1 VLRAQAEMATQPG
14 VALHASIASGHS
26 FDKQLL
32 HASSP
37 ATGGVP
43 ASDGWRPFGSSGFP
57 DPSTVAAPATPVD
70 SVPKGG
76 ASSGPLDSGVSVA
89 SRPGASAVIPAELA
103 PSGDRPISENS
114 ERWSTQA
121 ANRPAP
127 IARAQE
133 RNAALRP
140 R

>member
-1 VLRAQAEMATQPG
+1 MAAQPG

-32 HASSP
+32 HAPSP

-43 ASDGWRPFGSSGFP
+43 ASDGWPPFGSSGFP
-57 DPSTVAAPATPVD
+57 EPSTVAAPATPVN

-76 ASSGPLDSGVSVA
+76 ASSRPLDSGVPVA
-89 SRPGASAVIPAELA
+89 SRPGTFAVIPPELA

-114 ERWSTQA
+114 ERWSAQA
-121 ANRPAP
+121 GSRAAL
-127 IARAQE
+127 IARAHE